1 MNSEIG
7 YIWAKLLSRL
17 KHDTKENDKL
27 KFFASK
33 GIKFTGGGKAFI
45 YILISQ
51 KMNLILFQ

>member
-33 GIKFTGGGKAFI
+33 GIKFTGGGKRRL
-45 YILISQ
+45 YI
-51 KMNLILFQ
+51 F